1 MFASVRQV
9 GGSIGYVLIWFYS
22 GRVPVRI
29 SSGALGQA
37 RGYATLKEI
46 QMRLKS
52 ISNIAKITKSM
63 KMIASTKVTKAQRNM
78 ETARAYGQSA
88 NSLLSHIEVVQ
99 KEATNPLVVAVSS
112 DRGLCGG
119 IHSSVSRAVKRYMAN
134 HQEASIA
141 VIGQK
146 ARNQIQRDYRENII
160 IHFDQVTKVGPL
172 WLEASMIADQI
183 LGSKAEGGA
192 DKLENGGTIVY
203 NKFKSVISYEAT
215 PLAVHSAETIA
226 AAPKLAAY
234 EVDDAILKSYE
245 EFTLANSLYWALAEG
260 YASEM
265 AAKRTAMENA
275 TKNAGEMITKLTLTY
290 NRSRQAAI
298 TNELIDIITG
308 ASSLN

>member
-1 MFASVRQV
+1 
-9 GGSIGYVLIWFYS
+9 
-22 GRVPVRI
+22 
-29 SSGALGQA
+29 
-37 RGYATLKEI
+37 
-46 QMRLKS
+46 MRLKS

-63 KMIASTKVTKAQRNM
+63 KMIASTKVTKAQRSM

-88 NSLLSHIEVVQ
+88 TSLFKHTEVPA
-99 KEATNPLVVAVSS
+99 ESSSPSPIIVAVSS

-119 IHSSVSRAVKRYMAN
+119 IHSSIAKAVKKDAA
-134 HQEASIA
+134 QAPSSAIA

-146 ARNQIQRDYRENII
+146 ARTQIQRDFRQNIFV
-160 IHFDQVTKVGPL
+160 HFDQVTKVHPV
-172 WLEASMIADQI
+172 WLEAALVADEVI
-183 LGSKAEGGA
+183 SARAASAPAAASSDDAAKTGA
-192 DKLENGGTIVY
+192 LDGKIYY
-203 NKFKSVISYEAT
+203 NQFKSVISYEAT
-215 PLAVHSAETIA
+215 ALPIHSVEALSA
-226 AAPKLAAY
+226 SPKLSAY
-234 EVDDAILKSYE
+234 EVDDAVLKSFE
-245 EFTLANSLYWALAEG
+245 EFAFANSLFWAIAEG

>member
-1 MFASVRQV
+1 
-9 GGSIGYVLIWFYS
+9 
-22 GRVPVRI
+22 
-29 SSGALGQA
+29 
-37 RGYATLKEI
+37 
-46 QMRLKS
+46 MRLKS

-88 NSLLSHIEVVQ
+88 NSLLTHIEVVQ
-99 KEATNPLVVAVSS
+99 KETTNPLVVAVSS

-119 IHSSVSRAVKRYMAN
+119 IHSSVSRAVKRYMAAN

-183 LGSKAEGGA
+183 LGSKVEGGA
-192 DKLENGGTIVY
+192 DKLENGGTIVF

>member
-9 GGSIGYVLIWFYS
+9 APS
-22 GRVPVRI
+22 
-29 SSGALGQA
+29 LGQA
-37 RGYATLKEI
+37 AVFGQARNYATLKEI

-63 KMIASTKVTKAQRNM
+63 KMIASTKVTKAQRAM
-78 ETARAYGQSA
+78 ETARVYGESG
-88 NSLLSHIEVVQ
+88 NSLFKHIEAVE
-99 KEATNPLVVAVSS
+99 KDTAKPLVVAVSS

-119 IHSSVSRAVKRYMAN
+119 IHSSISKAVKRYVATKP
-134 HQEASIA
+134 EGSEIV

-146 ARNQIQRDYRENII
+146 ARAQIQREYRKNIVF
-160 IHFDQVTKVGPL
+160 HFDQVTKVAPL
-172 WLEASMIADQI
+172 WLEASLITDSFLA
-183 LGSKAEGGA
+183 GG
-192 DKLENGGTIVY
+192 LEVDGGKVFY
-203 NKFKSVISYEAT
+203 NKFKSVIAYEANSI
-215 PLAVHSAETIA
+215 PIYSVESIQN
-226 AAPKLAAY
+226 APKLAAY
-234 EVDDAILKSYE
+234 EQDDEILRNFS
-245 EFTLANSLYWALAEG
+245 EFTLANSIFWGIAEG

-265 AAKRTAMENA
+265 SAKRTAMENA